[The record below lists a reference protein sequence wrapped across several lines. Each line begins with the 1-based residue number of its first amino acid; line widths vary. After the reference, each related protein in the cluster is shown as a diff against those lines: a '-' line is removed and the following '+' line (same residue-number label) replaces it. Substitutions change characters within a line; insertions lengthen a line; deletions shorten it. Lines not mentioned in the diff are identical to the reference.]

1 MLLDIFKEI
10 ICDNEF
16 DNLISNELVNQ
27 PPGLYQWTNDVPYV
41 SHEEVRKKLESNYN
55 QKAGNSNE
63 LNSSLVST
71 NKKNMTIV
79 QRNVSSHQSD
89 LSQRYKIQA
98 ELKENDSFTQQ
109 DEVKLETKY
118 MNELINK
125 LKYNHSEVNE
135 KILLVNEESKNWFFS
150 IMENTI
156 YNIVSEAIY
165 SETDLAEKTKIF
177 FKK

>member
-1 MLLDIFKEI
+1 LDIFKEI

-27 PPGLYQWTNDVPYV
+27 PPGLYQWTNNIPYV
-41 SHEEVRKKLESNYN
+41 SHEELRKKIENNYN
-55 QKAGNSNE
+55 QKAIATNE
-63 LNSSLVST
+63 LNNSLIGT

-79 QRNVSSHQSD
+79 QRNISSHQSD
-89 LSQRYKIQA
+89 YSHKQKNHMDS
-98 ELKENDSFTQQ
+98 KDNENFTQQ
-109 DEVKLETKY
+109 DEAKLEAKY

-125 LKYNHSEVNE
+125 LKYNIPEVNE

-156 YNIVSEAIY
+156 YNIVSEAVY
-165 SETDLAEKTKIF
+165 GETDLAEKTKIF

>member
-16 DNLISNELVNQ
+16 DNLVSNELVNQ
-27 PPGLYQWTNDVPYV
+27 PPGLYQWTNNVPYV
-41 SHEEVRKKLESNYN
+41 SHEEVRKKLEGNYN
-55 QKAGNSNE
+55 QKSGTSNDQ
-63 LNSSLVST
+63 NSSLLST
-71 NKKNMTIV
+71 NKRNMTTI
-79 QRNVSSHQSD
+79 QRNVSSHHSD
-89 LSQRYKIQA
+89 LSQKQKIQA
-98 ELKENDSFTQQ
+98 EAKDNDSFTPQ
-109 DEVKLETKY
+109 DEVKLEMKY

-135 KILLVNEESKNWFFS
+135 KVLLVNEESKNWFFS